1 MLKKTRKRKEID
13 IFANVP
19 KIMDILLPDILKENK
34 DYIYLGYNK
43 YSRHFV
49 LTIFPEQTWIRLV
62 RRFGIYWRC
71 KYFSKNRA
79 N

>member
-1 MLKKTRKRKEID
+1 MLGKTRKRKESN

-19 KIMDILLPDILKENK
+19 KLMDILLPDILKENK

-62 RRFGIYWRC
+62 R
-71 KYFSKNRA
+71 
-79 N
+79 

>member
-1 MLKKTRKRKEID
+1 MLKKARKRKENN

-34 DYIYLGYNK
+34 DYVYLGYNK

-62 RRFGIYWRC
+62 R
-71 KYFSKNRA
+71 
-79 N
+79 